1 MLTVSAAG
9 SSMSSARAAFC
20 EMAAAAAAPAKG
32 ASAKAVGRRERG
44 VCKWSGQKHLYD
56 D

>member
-1 MLTVSAAG
+1 
-9 SSMSSARAAFC
+9 MSSARAAFC

-32 ASAKAVGRRERG
+32 ASAKAVRRSRREGEG